1 MGILA
6 RAAHNRLE
14 SLQASKRVLE
24 RQAEKGGLVPE
35 EQKRLDA
42 IEKDIQDLV
51 ASGDPWDDSRDRI

>member
-1 MGILA
+1 
-6 RAAHNRLE
+6 
-14 SLQASKRVLE
+14 
-24 RQAEKGGLVPE
+24 VPE